1 MNNERTVEHVGF
13 AFADPDVL
21 TDAQREAVAEHRRSV
36 KSESRKLSLRE
47 MREDAQLSQVEL
59 AASLKLSVDRVA
71 RMEAGDLD
79 RVQVATLRRYVE
91 AMGGQLKVK
100 AVGEAIH
107 VDLG

>member
-1 MNNERTVEHVGF
+1 MGF
-13 AFADPDVL
+13 AYADPEVL
-21 TDAQREAVAEHRRSV
+21 TDAQRDAVAEHRRTV
-36 KSESRKLSLRE
+36 QIESRKLSLAQ
-47 MREDAQLSQVEL
+47 MREEVQLSQVEL

-91 AMGGQLKVK
+91 AMGGKLEVK

-107 VDLG
+107 VVLA